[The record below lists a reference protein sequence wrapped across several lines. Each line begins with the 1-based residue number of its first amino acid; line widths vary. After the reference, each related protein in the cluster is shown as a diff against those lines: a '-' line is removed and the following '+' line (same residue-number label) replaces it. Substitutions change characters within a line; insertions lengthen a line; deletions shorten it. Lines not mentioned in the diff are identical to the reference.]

1 MKHFID
7 NNGNLFGF
15 EKDGSQDFLIKE
27 DMRELTDEEFK
38 ELTAPKKEEKL
49 SKLKYDFELK
59 YNELVE
65 FNGNLF
71 TGGFDSASRLFS
83 KIQYAKLVNLDNITF
98 TSNDDKYIDLLISEA
113 EELYKVLSLD
123 FENKRLDYKEQKR
136 LIESLG

>member
-59 YNELVE
+59 YKELVE

-123 FENKRLDYKEQKR
+123 FENKRLDYKEQKMR
-136 LIESLG
+136 LNL

>member
-38 ELTAPKKEEKL
+38 ELTAHKKEEKL

-59 YNELVE
+59 YKEPVE

-98 TSNDDKYIDLLISEA
+98 TSNDDKDIDVLISEA

>member
-49 SKLKYDFELK
+49 GKLKYDFELK
-59 YNELVE
+59 YEEQVE

-98 TSNDDKYIDLLISEA
+98 TSNDDKDIDLLISEA